1 MGLIFGFNNGRM
13 TTAQDLRDHGIVPE
27 STTTIT
33 RNGDGTVTETTTWS
47 DGRTE
52 TTTYDPR

>member
-1 MGLIFGFNNGRM
+1 MGLLFGFNSNGEV
-13 TTAQDLRDHGIVPE
+13 ADLREQGLVPE
-27 STTTIT
+27 STAVIT